1 MSCHKPTISTK
12 YYYKSNKWTPTN
24 HKAQCPARFH
34 KLLMSSE
41 RVTETENDKVQ
52 HASTAV
58 IAVALTG
65 KASFVHSYMQ
75 TRPRGQYNG
84 KWPFSLV
91 YVLKPRTTGIKATAP
106 SPLKQWNKVHC
117 NFYYHQ
123 TDIPTYSFVQFQGLL
138 PQVPKIVRD
147 KCEPNTTYTLLYCT
161 LYFAGF
167 QYNIHFHPKSN
178 RAAHGV
184 EVNVSPL
191 PYFIII
197 LL

>member
-1 MSCHKPTISTK
+1 MVLKK
-12 YYYKSNKWTPTN
+12 NL
-24 HKAQCPARFH
+24 
-34 KLLMSSE
+34 KLLKTKGAAPQGHLSLPLLFL
-41 RVTETENDKVQ
+41 ENKSCMHDELGTCKE
-52 HASTAV
+52 
-58 IAVALTG
+58 I
-65 KASFVHSYMQ
+65 
-75 TRPRGQYNG
+75 
-84 KWPFSLV
+84 FSLI

-184 EVNVSPL
+184 EVSVSPL